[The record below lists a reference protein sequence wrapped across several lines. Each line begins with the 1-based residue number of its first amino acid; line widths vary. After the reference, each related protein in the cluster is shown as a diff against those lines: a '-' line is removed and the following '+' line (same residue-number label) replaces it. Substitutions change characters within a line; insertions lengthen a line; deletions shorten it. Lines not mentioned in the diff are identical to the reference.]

1 VGVVDLD
8 TKEEDVVTNMLTA
21 SAHSDL
27 LFFTDW
33 GKSYQIKMYEIPE
46 GKRATK
52 GKSIM
57 NYIALNQEERV
68 TSVLPM
74 PKDVKKASDLALFL
88 VTREGTVKKTE
99 ASQFHDVRR
108 NGLITIGLDKG
119 DKLVSAQFVRKGD
132 EVILVTAQGQSIR
145 FDEADVRAM
154 GRGAAGVRGV
164 KLDKGDAVVGM
175 GVIQKGA
182 KNKALFVVSKTG
194 FGKKTDVDEYKTQSR
209 GGSGIKTMAITDK
222 TKEIISASVVDTAAG
237 EYVAVSEK
245 GQVIRSSLAEVPE
258 LGRATQGV
266 RIMKLRDG
274 DKLASIT
281 TFDGA
286 EVIEEKK

>member
-1 VGVVDLD
+1 
-8 TKEEDVVTNMLTA
+8 
-21 SAHSDL
+21 
-27 LFFTDW
+27 
-33 GKSYQIKMYEIPE
+33 
-46 GKRATK
+46 
-52 GKSIM
+52 
-57 NYIALNQEERV
+57 
-68 TSVLPM
+68 
-74 PKDVKKASDLALFL
+74 
-88 VTREGTVKKTE
+88 
-99 ASQFHDVRR
+99 
-108 NGLITIGLDKG
+108 
-119 DKLVSAQFVRKGD
+119 
-132 EVILVTAQGQSIR
+132 
-145 FDEADVRAM
+145 
-154 GRGAAGVRGV
+154 V